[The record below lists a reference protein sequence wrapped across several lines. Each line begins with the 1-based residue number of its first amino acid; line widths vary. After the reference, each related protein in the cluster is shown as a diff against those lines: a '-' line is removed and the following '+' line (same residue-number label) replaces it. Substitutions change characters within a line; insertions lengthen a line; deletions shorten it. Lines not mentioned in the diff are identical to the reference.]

1 MSKILCWNID
11 TLYCWKKQVEV
22 NEDEVRNVDLGDSRS
37 FTSMMTNKDDDVID
51 DVHTTCKDHDEEI
64 YI

>member
-1 MSKILCWNID
+1 
-11 TLYCWKKQVEV
+11 VEV